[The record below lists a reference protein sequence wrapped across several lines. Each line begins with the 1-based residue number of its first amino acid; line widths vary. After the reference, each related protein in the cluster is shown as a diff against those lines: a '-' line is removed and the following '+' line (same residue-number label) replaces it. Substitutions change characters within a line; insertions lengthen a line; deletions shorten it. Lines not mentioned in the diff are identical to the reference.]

1 MNTYNNISEFLNN
14 VNHQRLEKILI
25 SNLYDQ
31 MQNYV
36 IKIIKNEKLNSKN
49 EIKKFFNNLT
59 VEYVKNFIKDNF
71 IFKID
76 NILNDCES
84 EIKLN
89 LNDFLDNYVM
99 EKSSDYESIKNFIL
113 NNTKLPT
120 LVTEDLK
127 DNYELYINRIY
138 QQYKNQFLN

>member
-1 MNTYNNISEFLNN
+1 MTTYNNIGEFLND
-14 VNHQRLEKILI
+14 VNHERLEKILI

>member
-1 MNTYNNISEFLNN
+1 MTTYNNIGEFLSN
-14 VNHQRLEKILI
+14 VNHERLEKILI

-36 IKIIKNEKLNSKN
+36 TKIIKNERLKSKN

-76 NILNDCES
+76 NILDDCES

-99 EKSSDYESIKNFIL
+99 EKGSDYESIKNFIL
-113 NNTKLPT
+113 N
-120 LVTEDLK
+120 
-127 DNYELYINRIY
+127 
-138 QQYKNQFLN
+138 